1 MFAFSPLT
9 DLTFRGKSFVQNAEV
24 EAVLAAE
31 RGAEMIGL
39 YLGDHAGADPAVS
52 PLYAGFKG
60 GPPAW
65 VTVGDTEILLDDAR
79 RIVTKLEGDGV
90 DATLVVE
97 HDLPHVWPIFHNV
110 LPEAR
115 KTLNELGIWIR
126 QQQRWEV

>member
-9 DLTFRGKSFVQNAEV
+9 DLTFCGKSFVQNAEV

-39 YLGDHAGADPAVS
+39 YLGDHSGADPAVS
-52 PLYAGFKG
+52 PLYASFKG

-79 RIVTKLEGDGV
+79 RIVTKLAGDGV

-97 HDLPHVWPIFHNV
+97 HDLPHVWLIFHNV

-115 KTLNELGIWIR
+115 KTLNELAIWIM